1 MVSREREKVT
11 LFLVVSGLMP
21 TNYFVTVA
29 PVCFYLRG
37 DNCINLNKP
46 LLLSRSSN
54 AWMMVRL
61 VFEYRR
67 SNINKNRWN
76 PMLGFAR
83 SRPLRIRSLPFP
95 PLASSSRLHPLSR
108 RPRPFR
114 VPLYTFYHSWC
125 TLDTP
130 CLLLVS
136 KNARFES
143 FSRLEFCKERR
154 LSSVLVIDR

>member
-76 PMLGFAR
+76 PMLGFTR
-83 SRPLRIRSLPFP
+83 SRPLCSNTIVTFSTPRVVL
-95 PLASSSRLHPLSR
+95 SSSSPFAETTSFSSSSLH
-108 RPRPFR
+108 
-114 VPLYTFYHSWC
+114 
-125 TLDTP
+125 
-130 CLLLVS
+130 LLLLLAYS
-136 KNARFES
+136 
-143 FSRLEFCKERR
+143 
-154 LSSVLVIDR
+154 